1 MRKILTFI
9 LSVILTLSVFSCTA
23 PTETPKK
30 EVTVWTATGTEKILQ
45 DYDYAKFYGNK
56 TLSISAVRNEYE
68 SAQIILTGEKGV
80 EYDVA
85 LADLKSSDGTVLS
98 KDCFEVYNQKY
109 LYISNIRDSQAVTQ
123 IGWYP
128 DALLPFAKAK
138 EYDENVTGG
147 KNQGIWITLKT
158 TKDQKAGKY
167 EGNFTVTA
175 NGKNYTVP
183 VSVTVYDYTM
193 TDEKHSKSSFMV
205 SADEIAWGEFD
216 STVELMDTY
225 CEFLLDFRL
234 DPEHLPG
241 NDMVYASLTGD
252 SLESF
257 LYYAEKYTRD
267 VRCSH
272 FNLPFMMDTATLN
285 GEIIKSVDFDIFE
298 DTLYALAE
306 RSVEREINLIEK
318 AGTYFIFFDEHDQ
331 NGSTHVANYNLSTAE
346 RICKEVAADLETSLE
361 CEDAELKAKII
372 KSIAGIKHKLV
383 GKLSDEVTAHAQMVP
398 TIDVYNNEEN
408 RKMYAD
414 FDYDCYGEEGE
425 LWTYTCVGPRIP
437 YPTYHG
443 EDILLSSRIYSWMM
457 YEYNV
462 VGNLYWDAALYAW
475 RKENFG
481 DLQLYDYYDTALRYP
496 GANLDGFL
504 MYPGKPY
511 GIYGPV
517 ASIRLHSIRDG
528 NEDYEIMYA
537 LERIYRER
545 GVSEEVFDD
554 LLQFTNTTLY
564 SGAVVRNR
572 DELVNEFAFSRET
585 LNRLLEL
592 AQNQAVVITKAD
604 KENGKVTF
612 EFSAPSSVTVKI
624 NGATA
629 TGIEQGDYKVYVHA
643 QDLNEK
649 VNHLTIDATKD
660 GKTYSAT
667 INLGGKS
674 VVTNASTLIDA
685 TTMTSGGTKEIATID
700 EKSVLTLNFSAN
712 TRLSADLE
720 ILSLSVTENTESVTI
735 EMYSENGGEVITLMS
750 KGSSGSI
757 FTVLREEVSLE
768 RGWNEIR
775 IPATSF
781 KADQY
786 GKAKTLRI
794 NLAGNTEATISI
806 GNIITEG

>member
-1 MRKILTFI
+1 MKRLLSLI
-9 LSVILTLSVFSCTA
+9 LSVVLTLTIFSCA
-23 PTETPKK
+23 PTETQSK
-30 EVTVWTATGTEKILQ
+30 EVTVWTATGTEKVLQ
-45 DYDYAKFYGNK
+45 DYDYSKFYGNK

-80 EYDVA
+80 EYDIT
-85 LADLKSSDGTVLS
+85 LSDLKSADGTILS

-109 LYISNIRDSQAVTQ
+109 LYISKIKDSQAVTQ

-128 DALLPFAKAK
+128 DALLPFEKAK
-138 EYDENVTGG
+138 EYDENITGG
-147 KNQGIWITLKT
+147 KNQGIWVTLKT
-158 TKDQKAGKY
+158 TKDQKAGVY
-167 EGNFTVTA
+167 QGNFTVSA
-175 NGKNYTVP
+175 GGKNYAVP

-193 TDEKHSKSSFMV
+193 TDAKHTKSSFMI
-205 SADEIAWGEFD
+205 SAEEVAWGEFD
-216 STVELMDTY
+216 STVELIDTY
-225 CEFLLDFRL
+225 TEFLLDFRL

-241 NDMVYASLTGD
+241 NDMVYAPLTGD

-267 VRCSH
+267 IRCSH
-272 FNLPFMMDTATLN
+272 YNLPFMMDTAVLA
-285 GEIIKSVDFDIFE
+285 GETIKSVDFDVFE

-306 RSVEREINLIEK
+306 RSVEKGVNLIEK

-331 NGSTHVANYNLSTAE
+331 NGSTHIANYNLSKAE
-346 RICKEVAADLETSLE
+346 SVCKAVAQDLETSLE
-361 CEDAELKAKII
+361 CDDADLKARII

-383 GKLSDEVTAHAQMVP
+383 GKLSDAVTAHAQMVP
-398 TIDVYNNEEN
+398 TIDVYNSEEN

-414 FDYDCYGEEGE
+414 FDYECYGDEGE

-457 YEYNV
+457 YEYNI
-462 VGNLYWDAALYAW
+462 VGNLYWDTALYAW
-475 RKENFG
+475 RKESFG

-537 LERIYRER
+537 LEQIYRER
-545 GVSEEVFDD
+545 GVSEEAFDE
-554 LLQFTNTTLY
+554 LLQYTNTTLY

-572 DELVNEFAFSRET
+572 DELVSEFAFSRET

-592 AQNQAVVITKAD
+592 AQNQGVVITKAKTID
-604 KENGKVTF
+604 GKATF
-612 EFSAPSSVTVKI
+612 NFSAPASVAVKI
-624 NGATA
+624 NGTA
-629 TGIEQGDYKVYVHA
+629 VSGTEEGNYKVYAHE
-643 QDLNEK
+643 QSLDK
-649 VNHLTIDATKD
+649 DINHLTIETTKE

-674 VVTNASTLIDA
+674 AVVNASTLEDK
-685 TTMTSGGTKEIATID
+685 TTMTSGGTKESATIGD
-700 EKSVLTLNFSAN
+700 KSVLTLNFNAN
-712 TRLSADLE
+712 TRLSADIE
-720 ILSLSVTENTESVTI
+720 ILSLNITENTESFTI
-735 EMYSENGGEVITLMS
+735 EIYSANGGEVITLLA
-750 KGSSGSI
+750 KGSAGAS
-757 FTVLREEVSLE
+757 FTDLRRDLTLE
-768 RGWNEIR
+768 QGWNTIT

-794 NLAGNTEATISI
+794 NIAGTDATTISI
-806 GNIITEG
+806 GNIVTEG